1 MSVRLSPVIT
11 TTSRSMG
18 SLSVHSLEL
27 GDGRADPVI
36 VFDDFRVSGRPFG
49 PHPHAGFSAVTYV
62 LRESPGSLRNRDS
75 LGGHAVVGPGGA
87 CWLEAGSG
95 AEHEEIPADSGKP
108 IHGLQIFVNLRS
120 KHKASPPRSLSVHAE
135 QVPIW
140 RSDDGGA
147 VVRAVIGSYAGLAS
161 PLAPLE
167 PFTLL
172 DVELRNEVSFP
183 LMERHN
189 VLIYVRRGAAVVQA
203 GADERRVSAKQ
214 AVVAFGGSGRVRARA
229 TPDAEVVLLAG
240 EELREPVVVHG
251 PFVMSDRA
259 QVTAAVERYRS
270 GKMGHLEPYSDG

>member
-108 IHGLQIFVNLRS
+108 IHGHQIFVNLRS

-147 VVRAVIGSYAGLAS
+147 VVLFARSLTVNNASGSIAV
-161 PLAPLE
+161 
-167 PFTLL
+167 
-172 DVELRNEVSFP
+172 D
-183 LMERHN
+183 
-189 VLIYVRRGAAVVQA
+189 GAAGGKGSNDNNDGCPTA
-203 GADERRVSAKQ
+203 
-214 AVVAFGGSGRVRARA
+214 GGSGMGGGGGGFPNAGDPILHDRLLGDPEGFARYQDVLHELITGAAAPAQLEADILAVEALLGDRIAASALQDVRDNLVQRES
-229 TPDAEVVLLAG
+229 TILAG
-240 EELREPVVVHG
+240 LDSPTG
-251 PFVMSDRA
+251 C
-259 QVTAAVERYRS
+259 VE
-270 GKMGHLEPYSDG
+270 